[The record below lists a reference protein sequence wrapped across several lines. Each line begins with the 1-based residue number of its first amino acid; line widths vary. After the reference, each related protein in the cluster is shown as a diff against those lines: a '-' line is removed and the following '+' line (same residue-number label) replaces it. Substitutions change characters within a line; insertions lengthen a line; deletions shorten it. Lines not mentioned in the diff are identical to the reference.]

1 VCTLFHECV
10 KGKTDLLENLRIQ
23 AQNRP
28 LTMEHMIQ
36 VDESD
41 ENTEGSDYESSEMDS
56 ENPENIAM
64 N

>member
-1 VCTLFHECV
+1 
-10 KGKTDLLENLRIQ
+10 
-23 AQNRP
+23 
-28 LTMEHMIQ
+28 MEHMIQ